1 MVIPPDMSERQVLEK
16 IQLVVD
22 RISPRYIFSGYDL
35 DDIKQE
41 AFIICVKALERYNYK
56 VGPLENFL
64 SINLSNRLKNF
75 IRDNYYKKGDEDKK
89 KVMNPSALSYDYVDS
104 SSPIEQKILLKE
116 ISSIVDE
123 CLSSELRSDYLKL
136 MGGHSIPKKRKL
148 EIMEA
153 VYNILKEHGYDETWK
168 DI

>member
-1 MVIPPDMSERQVLEK
+1 MITPPDMTEQQVLEK

-22 RISPRYIFSGYDL
+22 RISPRYVFSGYDI

-75 IRDNYYKKGDEDKK
+75 IRDNYYKKGDDDKK
-89 KVMNPSALSYDYVDS
+89 KVMNPSPLSYDYIDESV
-104 SSPIEQKILLKE
+104 PIERKILLKE
-116 ISSIVDE
+116 ISSIVDDS
-123 CLSSELRSDYLKL
+123 LPSELRCDYLKL
-136 MGGHSIPKKRKL
+136 MGGNSIPKKRKL

-153 VYNILKEHGYDETWK
+153 VYEILKEHGYDETWK